1 MVHFWGIY
9 DLSNIGKFSGD
20 TLYVQMRV
28 YYLQLNVGSLD
39 EFYYLSILEVSE
51 IHINGL
57 TSVYPILATLGDLR
71 GVPAGI
77 LSQQELV

>member
-1 MVHFWGIY
+1 M
-9 DLSNIGKFSGD
+9 
-20 TLYVQMRV
+20 YVQMRV
-28 YYLQLNVGSLD
+28 YLQLNVGSLD

-57 TSVYPILATLGDLR
+57 TSVDPILATLRDLR
-71 GVPAGI
+71 DVPAGI

>member
-1 MVHFWGIY
+1 MY
-9 DLSNIGKFSGD
+9 MNIIKKLD
-20 TLYVQMRV
+20 KLIIN
-28 YYLQLNVGSLD
+28 LQLDVGSLD

-57 TSVYPILATLGDLR
+57 TSVDPILVTLGDLR